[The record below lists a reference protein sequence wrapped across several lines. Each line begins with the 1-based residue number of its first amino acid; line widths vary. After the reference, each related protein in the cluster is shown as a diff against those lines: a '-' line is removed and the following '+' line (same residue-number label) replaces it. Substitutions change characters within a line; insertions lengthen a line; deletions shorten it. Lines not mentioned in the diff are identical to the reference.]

1 MRTERLFDLAERA
14 ILIVFGASFL
24 ARFAPQLTP
33 DQPHLWILA
42 GLEVLVILFV
52 IARPLNAPISTRP
65 KDFILALAG
74 TSLPLFVSPV
84 GAKPENASLAGA
96 IMLAGVILSVSGK
109 VALNRRFGMVAA
121 NRGVQ
126 VKGPFRIVRHP
137 IYAGYAITHVGFL
150 VANPYWWNAL
160 VYALA
165 LGLQISRIVVEEETL
180 RLDEAYQHY
189 AERVR
194 FRLVPGLY

>member
-1 MRTERLFDLAERA
+1 
-14 ILIVFGASFL
+14 
-24 ARFAPQLTP
+24 
-33 DQPHLWILA
+33 
-42 GLEVLVILFV
+42 
-52 IARPLNAPISTRP
+52 
-65 KDFILALAG
+65 
-74 TSLPLFVSPV
+74 
-84 GAKPENASLAGA
+84 
-96 IMLAGVILSVSGK
+96 MLAGVILSVSGK